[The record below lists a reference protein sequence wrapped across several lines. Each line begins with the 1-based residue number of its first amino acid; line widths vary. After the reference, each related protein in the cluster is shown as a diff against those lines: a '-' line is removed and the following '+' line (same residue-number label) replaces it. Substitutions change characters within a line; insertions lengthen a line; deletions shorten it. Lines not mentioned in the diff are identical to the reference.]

1 MDGTLFNPRHPDC
14 IIIGAM
20 ADTIRTYLRDAST
33 PLLTD
38 TLGLTMMPK
47 HIDTLVGSALFFTF
61 IHLVVAPKLSQAFFP
76 EAYGKADKKFQNNW

>member
-1 MDGTLFNPRHPDC
+1 
-14 IIIGAM
+14 M

-38 TLGLTMMPK
+38 TLGLTMMPQ
-47 HIDTLVGSALFFTF
+47 HIDTLAGSVLFFTF